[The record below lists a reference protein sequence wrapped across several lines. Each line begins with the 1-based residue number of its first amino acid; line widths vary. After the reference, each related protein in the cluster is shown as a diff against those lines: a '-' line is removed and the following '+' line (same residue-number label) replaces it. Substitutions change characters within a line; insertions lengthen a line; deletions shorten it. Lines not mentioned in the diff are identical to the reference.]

1 MIERKTIDLTT
12 VLGLIFAFALI
23 IGAIV
28 SGGSLGSFFNLP
40 SVLIVILG
48 TMAVTAVSFA
58 GSELK
63 ATPRL
68 FNNAIVKTI
77 SDPVIIGTQMIELSE
92 QARKSG
98 PLSLEGRLADLQG
111 SPFLFK
117 SIGLI
122 VDGIPG
128 DDIEQV
134 LSSEIDAD
142 YSRTQ
147 RAISIIKRSAEV
159 APAMGLIGTLVGLVQ
174 MLANLEDPSTIGPAM
189 AVALLTTFYG
199 AVLGTMMLTPMA
211 GKLERNANEENLTK
225 RIYAV
230 GAASIARQEN
240 PRRLE
245 MLLNTILPPEKR
257 INYFE

>member
-1 MIERKTIDLTT
+1 MTERRTIDLTT
-12 VLGLIFAFALI
+12 VLGVIFAFGLI
-23 IGAIV
+23 VAAIMV
-28 SGGSLGSFFNLP
+28 GGSLGSFFNLP
-40 SVLIVILG
+40 SVLIVVLG

-63 ATPRL
+63 VTPTL
-68 FNNAIVKTI
+68 VNNAVFRTI
-77 SDPVIIGTQMIELSE
+77 SDPVVIGTQMIELSE
-92 QARKSG
+92 LARRNG
-98 PLSLEGRLADLQG
+98 PLALEQRLPELQG
-111 SPFLFK
+111 NRFLFK
-117 SIGLI
+117 AIGLI

-134 LSSEIDAD
+134 LSSEISAD
-142 YSRTQ
+142 YARNQ

-199 AVLGTMMLTPMA
+199 AVLGTMLLTPLA

>member
-1 MIERKTIDLTT
+1 MTERRTIDLTT
-12 VLGLIFAFALI
+12 VLGLVIAFGLI
-23 IGAIV
+23 LAAIMV
-28 SGGSLGSFFNLP
+28 GGSLGSFFNLP
-40 SVLIVILG
+40 SVLIVVLG

-63 ATPRL
+63 VTPTL
-68 FNNAIVKTI
+68 VNNAVFRTI
-77 SDPVIIGTQMIELSE
+77 SDPVVIGTQMIELSE
-92 QARKSG
+92 LARRNG
-98 PLSLEGRLADLQG
+98 PLALEQRLPELQG
-111 SPFLFK
+111 NRFLFK
-117 SIGLI
+117 AIGLI

-134 LSSEIDAD
+134 LSSEISAD
-142 YSRTQ
+142 FARNQ

-199 AVLGTMMLTPMA
+199 AVLGTMMLTPLA

>member
-1 MIERKTIDLTT
+1 MIERRTIDLTT
-12 VLGLIFAFALI
+12 VLGLLFGFALI
-23 IGAIV
+23 VAAIVTGGSIGA
-28 SGGSLGSFFNLP
+28 FFNVP
-40 SVLIVILG
+40 SILIVVLG
-48 TMAVTAVSFA
+48 TIAVTAISFA
-58 GSELK
+58 GSEL
-63 ATPRL
+63 ALTPRL
-68 FNNAIVKTI
+68 INNALFRTI
-77 SDPVIIGTQMIELSE
+77 SDPQRIGTQMIELSE
-92 QARKSG
+92 TARRSG
-98 PLSLEGRLADLQG
+98 PLALESRLKELQG
-111 SPFLFK
+111 NRFLFK
-117 SIGLI
+117 SVSLI

-134 LSSEIDAD
+134 LKSEIESD

-199 AVLGTMMLTPMA
+199 AVMGTMMLTPLA
-211 GKLERNANEENLTK
+211 GKLERNATEENLTK